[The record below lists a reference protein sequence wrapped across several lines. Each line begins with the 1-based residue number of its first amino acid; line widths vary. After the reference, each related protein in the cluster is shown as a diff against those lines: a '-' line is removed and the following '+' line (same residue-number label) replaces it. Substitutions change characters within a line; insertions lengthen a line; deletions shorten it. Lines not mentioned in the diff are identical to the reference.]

1 MLTTIQAD
9 LFSLKHENKSL
20 REDYQKELKSIKADV
35 ILLKT
40 DITESIDKLQETATD
55 CKQVVDRVTDERYN
69 GVTRVK
75 NDLKIMQFD
84 IKLLND
90 NLDSKCNDLTKK
102 FSLVPKLE
110 KRLSKLEQ
118 KLANSKE
125 PSSDYVNTHKP
136 ACGSSIQTPEGIDA
150 GTSGS
155 P

>member
-40 DITESIDKLQETATD
+40 DITESVDKLQETATD

-75 NDLKIMQFD
+75 NDLKIMQ
-84 IKLLND
+84 LTLN
-90 NLDSKCNDLTKK
+90 
-102 FSLVPKLE
+102 
-110 KRLSKLEQ
+110 
-118 KLANSKE
+118 
-125 PSSDYVNTHKP
+125 Y
-136 ACGSSIQTPEGIDA
+136 
-150 GTSGS
+150 
-155 P
+155 

>member
-1 MLTTIQAD
+1 M
-9 LFSLKHENKSL
+9 FSLKHENKSL
-20 REDYQKELKSIKADV
+20 REDYKKELKSIKNSKADV

-55 CKQVVDRVTDERYN
+55 CKQVVDRVRDERYN

-110 KRLSKLEQ
+110 KTLVQARTKTR
-118 KLANSKE
+118 KFKRA
-125 PSSDYVNTHKP
+125 
-136 ACGSSIQTPEGIDA
+136 IF
-150 GTSGS
+150 
-155 P
+155 

>member
-40 DITESIDKLQETATD
+40 DITEPIDKLQETATD

-75 NDLKIMQFD
+75 NDLKIMQ
-84 IKLLND
+84 LTLN
-90 NLDSKCNDLTKK
+90 
-102 FSLVPKLE
+102 
-110 KRLSKLEQ
+110 
-118 KLANSKE
+118 
-125 PSSDYVNTHKP
+125 Y
-136 ACGSSIQTPEGIDA
+136 
-150 GTSGS
+150 
-155 P
+155 

>member
-35 ILLKT
+35 ILFKT
-40 DITESIDKLQETATD
+40 DITESIGKLQETATD

-90 NLDSKCNDLTKK
+90 NLDSKCNDLTNK
-102 FSLVPKLE
+102 FSLVAKLK

-125 PSSDYVNTHKP
+125 PSSSFFV
-136 ACGSSIQTPEGIDA
+136 S
-150 GTSGS
+150 
-155 P
+155 